1 MFTGIIKSLGKV
13 IENKRIES
21 KLLNF
26 EVEVRVDIW
35 NETSIGDSIA
45 VNGVCLTVK
54 SKKSPPFAE
63 SSSFIFDVVDETL
76 GKTNLG
82 SIKNQEIINIETP
95 LKLSDGLD
103 GHIVQGH
110 IDTIGQIISNELID
124 DNWLLE
130 IKIDKKWLKYCIN
143 KGSIAIDG
151 ISLTI
156 AKINDNYDDK
166 CGSVSMSIIPHTLD
180 NTNLKF
186 KTKDDTVNIETD
198 FFGKYVEKFLKP
210 RMDANEQSN

>member
-1 MFTGIIKSLGKV
+1 MFTGIIKSLGQIQEISKSD
-13 IENKRIES
+13 S
-21 KLLNF
+21 KLELL
-26 EVEVRVDIW
+26 VEVRTDIW
-35 NETSIGDSIA
+35 DQTNIGDSIA

-54 SKKSPPFAE
+54 SKETSLY
-63 SSSFIFDVVDETL
+63 SSFVFDVVDETL
-76 GKTNLG
+76 DKTNLG
-82 SIKNQEIINIETP
+82 LIKCNEIVNIETP

-110 IDTIGQIISNELID
+110 IDTSGQIMSNELIN

-130 IKIDKKWLKYCIN
+130 VKIDKKWLKYCIN

-166 CGSVSMSIIPHTLD
+166 YGSVSMSIIPHTLE

-186 KTKDDTVNIETD
+186 KTKNDTVNIETD

-210 RMDANEQSN
+210 RMDTNG

>member
-1 MFTGIIKSLGKV
+1 MFTGIIKSLGEV
-13 IENKRIES
+13 IGAKRIGS

-54 SKKSPPFAE
+54 SKKVPPFAE
-63 SSSFIFDVVDETL
+63 RSSFIFDVVDETL
-76 GKTNLG
+76 DKTNLG
-82 SIKNQEIINIETP
+82 SIKLQEIVNIETP

-110 IDTIGQIISNELID
+110 IDTVGQIISNELID
-124 DNWLLE
+124 DNWSLE

-166 CGSVSMSIIPHTLD
+166 CGSISMSIIPHTLE

-186 KTKDDTVNIETD
+186 KTKNDTVNIEID
-198 FFGKYVEKFLKP
+198 FFGKYVENFLKP
-210 RMDANEQSN
+210 RMDTNE

>member
-1 MFTGIIKSLGKV
+1 MFTGIIKSLG
-13 IENKRIES
+13 RIEKINKFDS
-21 KLLNF
+21 KLELW
-26 EVEVRVDIW
+26 VEVDSDIW
-35 NETSIGDSIA
+35 NRTDIGDSIA
-45 VNGVCLTVK
+45 VNGVCLTLVK
-54 SKKSPPFAE
+54 KDSKKKSLTGF
-63 SSSFIFDVVDETL
+63 SFIFDVIDETL
-76 GKTNLG
+76 DKTNLG
-82 SIKNQEIINIETP
+82 SMGFRESVNIETP

-110 IDTIGQIISNELID
+110 VDTVGQIISNELID

-130 IKIDKKWLKYCIN
+130 VKIDKKWLKYCIN

-166 CGSVSMSIIPHTLD
+166 CGSVSMSIIPHTLE

-210 RMDANEQSN
+210 RMDTNG

>member
-13 IENKRIES
+13 IGDKRIGS

-35 NETSIGDSIA
+35 NRTSIGDSIA

-54 SKKSPPFAE
+54 SKKVPPFAE
-63 SSSFIFDVVDETL
+63 RSSFIFDVVDETL
-76 GKTNLG
+76 DKTNLG
-82 SIKNQEIINIETP
+82 LIKLQEIVNIDTP

-103 GHIVQGH
+103 CHIVQGH
-110 IDTIGQIISNELID
+110 IDTVGKIISNELID

-166 CGSVSMSIIPHTLD
+166 CGSVSMSIIPHTLE

-198 FFGKYVEKFLKP
+198 FFGKYVEKFLQP
-210 RMDANEQSN
+210 RMETNE

>member
-1 MFTGIIKSLGKV
+1 MFTGIIKSLGQV
-13 IENKRIES
+13 LGDFHALEGD
-21 KLLNF
+21 LVNF
-26 EVEVRVDIW
+26 EVEVKTDIW
-35 NETSIGDSIA
+35 NKTSIGDSIA

-54 SKKSPPFAE
+54 SKKVPPFAE
-63 SSSFIFDVVDETL
+63 RSSFIFDVVDETL
-76 GKTNLG
+76 DKTNLG
-82 SIKNQEIINIETP
+82 SIKLQEIVNIETP

-156 AKINDNYDDK
+156 AKINDNYNDK
-166 CGSVSMSIIPHTLD
+166 CGSISISIIPHTLE

-186 KTKDDTVNIETD
+186 KTRNDTVNIETD

-210 RMDANEQSN
+210 RMDGNE

>member
-1 MFTGIIKSLGKV
+1 MFTGIIKSLG
-13 IENKRIES
+13 IIQESNKSDS
-21 KLLNF
+21 KLELW
-26 EVEVRVDIW
+26 VGVDSDIW
-35 NETSIGDSIA
+35 NQTDIGDSIA
-45 VNGVCLTVK
+45 VNGVCLTLIK
-54 SKKSPPFAE
+54 KDSKEKALTGFY
-63 SSSFIFDVVDETL
+63 FIFDVVDETL
-76 GKTNLG
+76 DKTNLG
-82 SIKNQEIINIETP
+82 TMKSNESVNIETP

-110 IDTIGQIISNELID
+110 IDTVGQIISNKLID

-130 IKIDKKWLKYCIN
+130 IKVDKKWLKYCIN

-166 CGSVSMSIIPHTLD
+166 CGSISISIIPHTHK

-186 KTKDDTVNIETD
+186 KTKNDTVNIETD
-198 FFGKYVEKFLKP
+198 FFGKYIEKFLKP
-210 RMDANEQSN
+210 RMDANE

>member
-1 MFTGIIKSLGKV
+1 MFTGIIKSLGQIKKNNSHLSGLELWV
-13 IENKRIES
+13 GVKTD
-21 KLLNF
+21 
-26 EVEVRVDIW
+26 VW
-35 NETSIGDSIA
+35 NRTSIGDSIA

-54 SKKSPPFAE
+54 SKNDSQ
-63 SSSFIFDVVDETL
+63 SSFIFDVVDETL

-82 SIKNQEIINIETP
+82 SRKLQEIVNIETP

-110 IDTIGQIISNELID
+110 IDAMGHIINNELID

-130 IKIDKKWLKYCIN
+130 VKIDKKWLKYCIH

-156 AKINDNYDDK
+156 ANINNNYDDK
-166 CGSVSMSIIPHTLD
+166 CGRISMSIIPHTLE

-186 KTKDDTVNIETD
+186 KTRNDTVNIETD
-198 FFGKYVEKFLKP
+198 FFGKYVENFLQP
-210 RMDANEQSN
+210 RMETNE

>member
-1 MFTGIIKSLGKV
+1 MFTGIIKSSG
-13 IENKRIES
+13 IIQESNKSNS
-21 KLLNF
+21 KLELWVGVNT
-26 EVEVRVDIW
+26 DIW
-35 NETSIGDSIA
+35 NRTDIGDSIA

-54 SKKSPPFAE
+54 SKDAPHIGNR
-63 SSSFIFDVVDETL
+63 SSFVFDVVDETL
-76 GKTNLG
+76 DKTNLG
-82 SIKNQEIINIETP
+82 SIKLQEIVNIETP
-95 LKLSDGLD
+95 LKFSDGLD

-110 IDTIGQIISNELID
+110 VDIIGKIIGNELID
-124 DNWLLE
+124 NNWLLE
-130 IKIDKKWLKYCIN
+130 VKIEKRCLKYCIH

-166 CGSVSMSIIPHTLD
+166 YGSVSISIIPHTLE

-186 KTKDDTVNIETD
+186 KTKGDTVNIETD

-210 RMDANEQSN
+210 RMETNE

>member
-1 MFTGIIKSLGKV
+1 MFTGIIKSLGQIKE
-13 IENKRIES
+13 INKFDPQLI
-21 KLLNF
+21 KL
-26 EVEVRVDIW
+26 EVGIVADIW
-35 NETSIGDSIA
+35 NEANIGDSIA
-45 VNGVCLTVK
+45 VNWTCLTIE
-54 SKKSPPFAE
+54 SKNNSQ
-63 SSSFIFDVVDETL
+63 SSFVFSVVEETL
-76 GKTNLG
+76 DKTNLG
-82 SIKNQEIINIETP
+82 LIKCNEIVNIETP

-110 IDTIGQIISNELID
+110 IDTSGQIISNELID

-130 IKIDKKWLKYCIN
+130 VKIDKKWLKYCIN

-156 AKINDNYDDK
+156 AKVNDNYDNK
-166 CGSVSMSIIPHTLD
+166 FGSVSMSIIPHTLE

-186 KTKDDTVNIETD
+186 KTKNDTVNIETD

-210 RMDANEQSN
+210 RMDTIG